1 MMSDKN
7 EITIAEKLEQLR
19 ELVAWFEGDEFSIE
33 EALDKFAQ
41 AEKLAKTIDEDLSV
55 FKNKITVLKKDFS
68 TE

>member
-1 MMSDKN
+1 MMSDKS

-19 ELVAWFEGDEFSIE
+19 ELVAWFESDEFSIE
-33 EALDKFAQ
+33 QALDKFAH
-41 AEKLAKTIDEDLSV
+41 AEKLAQTIDEDLSV

>member
-1 MMSDKN
+1 MMSDKS

-19 ELVAWFEGDEFSIE
+19 ELVAWFESDEFSIE
-33 EALDKFAQ
+33 QALDKFAQ
-41 AEKLAKTIDEDLSV
+41 AEKLAQTIDEDLSV